1 MLREHTYMNN
11 LAKKILSTCF
21 LSIVYMQQAF
31 AEFKLPEKIGDSDDS
46 GEFITNSIGFYV
58 PIGVVIM
65 LVISVFMFGNGL
77 MDAYKEYQN
86 KHRSVPQFFK
96 DAGVSIFMMVA
107 MAIAG
112 GWIGDYISAYV

>member
-1 MLREHTYMNN
+1 MLREHIYMNN
-11 LAKKILSTCF
+11 LTKKIFSAFF
-21 LSIVYMQQAF
+21 LSMVCVQQAL
-31 AEFKLPEKIGDSDDS
+31 AQFKLPEKIGDSDDS
-46 GEFITNSIGFYV
+46 GAFITNSIGFYV

-77 MDAYKEYQN
+77 MDAYKEYQH

-107 MAIAG
+107 MAVAG